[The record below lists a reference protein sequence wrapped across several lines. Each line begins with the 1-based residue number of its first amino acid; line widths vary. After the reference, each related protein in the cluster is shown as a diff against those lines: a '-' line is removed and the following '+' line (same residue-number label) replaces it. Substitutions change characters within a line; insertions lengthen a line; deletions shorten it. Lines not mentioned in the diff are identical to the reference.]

1 MKRFL
6 FILVWILS
14 VNVYALNMN
23 DLFEA
28 LKKNPNTRLDA
39 IGVSEAELNE
49 QKVDAKL
56 YPKLTLYGKYDNY
69 STPVG
74 SIPIA
79 PNTLFKMVR
88 AGDAVGQPFGY
99 NIYRMGG
106 SFSMPL
112 FVKSIYT
119 LGEQSKMM
127 KASARVQKEMN
138 ILQNE
143 AILVGTN
150 ANLLYLQ
157 SLKKS
162 LNSKLNSLRETHKF
176 IKIKVETGRAA
187 TAELYKIEDA
197 MNQVEITL
205 TNINI
210 QAQNAYV
217 QIESLTGIKLT
228 KALSMQEKKGV
239 EEGTYES
246 LEPLRIKAQAL
257 KYGVKAQE
265 EKKWWPSLSANGDY
279 SRSYTKAYNNGDNVY
294 ENYGQVGVMLAFALY
309 DAENNVG
316 VNEAKVQQM
325 KVQTLY
331 EKEQLN
337 TDALAGA
344 MSKNLI
350 LLEHSTQLYKKSVE
364 NKLRLRDIAKVSY
377 TNGRMNMEEY
387 LRYEDEYVAQEALF
401 YQTQAQLWQTK
412 MKLAVIYGNN
422 IQEMVQ

>member
-1 MKRFL
+1 MKVL
-6 FILVWILS
+6 FILIWIFTL
-14 VNVYALNMN
+14 NAYALSMN

-28 LKKNPNTRLDA
+28 LKKNPSTRLDD
-39 IGVSEAELNE
+39 IGISEAELNE

-74 SIPIA
+74 LIPLA
-79 PNTLFKMVR
+79 PNDIFEMVS
-88 AGDAVGQPFGY
+88 AGDAVGQPLGY
-99 NIYRMGG
+99 NVYRMGG

-127 KASARVQKEMN
+127 KTSIRVKKEMN
-138 ILQNE
+138 IIQNE

-162 LNSKLNSLRETHKF
+162 LNSKLNSLKETHKF
-176 IKIKVETGRAA
+176 IKIKVQTGRVA

-210 QAQNAYV
+210 QAQDAYAQV
-217 QIESLTGIKLT
+217 ESLTGIKLT
-228 KALSMQEKKGV
+228 QALLMQEKECVTEGV
-239 EEGTYES
+239 YES

-265 EKKWWPSLSANGDY
+265 DKKWWPSLSAHGDY

-294 ENYGQVGVMLAFALY
+294 ENYGQVGVTLAFALF
-309 DAENNVG
+309 DAETNVG
-316 VNEAKVQQM
+316 VDEAKIEQM

-331 EKEQLN
+331 EKEQLK
-337 TDALAGA
+337 TDALVRS
-344 MSKNLI
+344 MSKSLG
-350 LLEHSTQLYKKSVE
+350 LLSHSIQLYKKSVD
-364 NKLRLRDIAKVSY
+364 NKRRLLDIAKVSY
-377 TNGRMNMEEY
+377 ENGRMNMEEY
-387 LRYEDEYVAQEALF
+387 LRYEDEYVAQEALL

-412 MKLAVIYGNN
+412 MKLAVVYGNN

>member
-1 MKRFL
+1 MKVL
-6 FILVWILS
+6 FILIWIFTL
-14 VNVYALNMN
+14 NAYALSMN

-28 LKKNPNTRLDA
+28 LKKNPSTRLDD
-39 IGVSEAELNE
+39 IGISEAELNE

-74 SIPIA
+74 LIPLA
-79 PNTLFKMVR
+79 PNDIFEMVS
-88 AGDAVGQPFGY
+88 AGDAVGQPLGY
-99 NIYRMGG
+99 NVYRMGG

-127 KASARVQKEMN
+127 KTSIRVKKEMN
-138 ILQNE
+138 IIQNE

-162 LNSKLNSLRETHKF
+162 LNSKLNSLKETHKF
-176 IKIKVETGRAA
+176 IKIKVQTGRVA

-210 QAQNAYV
+210 QAQDAYAQV
-217 QIESLTGIKLT
+217 ESLTGIKLT
-228 KALSMQEKKGV
+228 QALLMQEKERVTEGV
-239 EEGTYES
+239 YES

-265 EKKWWPSLSANGDY
+265 DKKWWPSLSAHGDY

-294 ENYGQVGVMLAFALY
+294 ENYGQVGVTLAFALF
-309 DAENNVG
+309 DAETNVG
-316 VNEAKVQQM
+316 VDEAKIEQM

-331 EKEQLN
+331 EKEQLK
-337 TDALAGA
+337 TDALVRS
-344 MSKNLI
+344 MSKSLG
-350 LLEHSTQLYKKSVE
+350 LLSHSIQLYKKSVD
-364 NKLRLRDIAKVSY
+364 NKRRLLDIAKVSY
-377 TNGRMNMEEY
+377 ENGRMNMEEY
-387 LRYEDEYVAQEALF
+387 LRYEDEYVAQEALL

-412 MKLAVIYGNN
+412 MKLAVVYGNN

>member
-1 MKRFL
+1 MKVL
-6 FILVWILS
+6 FILIWIFTL
-14 VNVYALNMN
+14 NAYALSMN

-28 LKKNPNTRLDA
+28 LKKNPSTRLDD
-39 IGVSEAELNE
+39 IGISEAELNE

-74 SIPIA
+74 SIPLA
-79 PNTLFKMVR
+79 PNTIFEMVR
-88 AGDAVGQPFGY
+88 AGDAVGQPLGY

-127 KASARVQKEMN
+127 KASIRVKKEMN
-138 ILQNE
+138 VIQNE

-157 SLKKS
+157 SLRKS
-162 LNSKLNSLRETHKF
+162 LNSKLNSLKKTQKF
-176 IKIKVETGRAA
+176 IKIKVETGRMA

-210 QAQNAYV
+210 QAQDAYA
-217 QIESLTGIKLT
+217 QIESLTEIKLT
-228 KALSMQEKKGV
+228 HALPMQEKEAV
-239 EEGTYES
+239 TEGIYES

-257 KYGVKAQE
+257 KYGVKAE
-265 EKKWWPSLSANGDY
+265 EERRWWPSLSAHGDY

-294 ENYGQVGVMLAFALY
+294 ENYGQVGVTLAFALY
-309 DAENNVG
+309 DAETNVG
-316 VNEAKVQQM
+316 VDEAKIEQM
-325 KVQTLY
+325 KVQTQY
-331 EKEQLN
+331 EKEQLK
-337 TDALAGA
+337 TDALVRSMLKSLG
-344 MSKNLI
+344 
-350 LLEHSTQLYKKSVE
+350 LLRHSSQLYKKSVD
-364 NKLRLRDIAKVSY
+364 NKRRLRDIAKVSY
-377 TNGRMNMEEY
+377 ENGRMNMEDY
-387 LRYEDEYVAQEALF
+387 LRYEDEYVTQEALL

-412 MKLAVIYGNN
+412 MKLAVVYGNN